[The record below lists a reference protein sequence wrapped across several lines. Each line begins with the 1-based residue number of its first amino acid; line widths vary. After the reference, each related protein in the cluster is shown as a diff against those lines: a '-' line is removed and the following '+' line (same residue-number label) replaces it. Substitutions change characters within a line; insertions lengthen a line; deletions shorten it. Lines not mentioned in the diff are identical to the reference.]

1 MMNNNID
8 KEKIRLRNE
17 YNTRIKFMT
26 KEIFRLEESLTNL
39 TRSGLSKD
47 FVDKKKDDN
56 KTKIDNLKNESNE
69 LNLKLLDLDTGV
81 MDEEIQ
87 KRLQSQKEV
96 NNQKLKKENDNRQ
109 QKIVNTENQKKAFS
123 LRLNSDKKSN
133 YEKRCLGY
141 EIERTYQHYLKA
153 NDKLPDYIRK
163 NLKEMPNNKGYI
175 FNDVVFLGQK
185 PKERENYEILFEKQ
199 RDGCLLIHE
208 HFPYKTLISKKHPNG
223 KKEVIVNKQ
232 IQKIKFTD
240 GNNIKYKL

>member
-1 MMNNNID
+1 MIVFEELNFVNEVRHYLYPSSFDYNFIIKNNG
-8 KEKIRLRNE
+8 
-17 YNTRIKFMT
+17 Y
-26 KEIFRLEESLTNL
+26 
-39 TRSGLSKD
+39 
-47 FVDKKKDDN
+47 N